1 MEDDEDVAKIGKKEK
16 KTHKYLG
23 KIMLRKNL
31 QNNQENNA
39 YLFNGHNLSI
49 DE

>member
-1 MEDDEDVAKIGKKEK
+1 VENTGKEFSKMEDDEDVAKIGKKEK

-31 QNNQENNA
+31 
-39 YLFNGHNLSI
+39 
-49 DE
+49 